1 VFYMDIAKVDRDVV
15 CVAACKYSR
24 GMLQAFVQN
33 ILSVSDICYKYF
45 YLNVAHVSH
54 TCCKS
59 MFKTFQ
65 LF

>member
-1 VFYMDIAKVDRDVV
+1 VFYIDVAKVDRDIV
-15 CVAACKYSR
+15 CVATCKCSR

-33 ILSVSDICYKYF
+33 ISSVSDVCCKYF